1 MAWKNP
7 KSSFHRFLGL
17 SYPMPRHATR
27 ARREGRIQTR
37 VAKRIAERVRR
48 RAIPPQ
54 LTPLGG
60 YVGIHGGGAGVDWTL
75 GCIAV
80 SDAEIEWLYAR
91 IRRGD
96 RVEVRP

>member
-17 SYPMPRHATR
+17 SYPMPRHAER
-27 ARREGRIQTR
+27 GRRRGLIKGP
-37 VAKRIAERVRR
+37 VAKKIVEAARSRG
-48 RAIPPQ
+48 IPSQ
-54 LTPLGG
+54 RTALGG
-60 YVGIHGGGAGVDWTL
+60 YVGIHGGGGGSDWTL

-80 SDAEIEWLYAR
+80 SDAEIEWLFSR

-96 RVEVRP
+96 VVEVLP